1 MIVPYTFL
9 HGGSMNELTLLNY
22 RVWNIYLLLLVSLLL
37 LGCSYAGKPTFKTCQ
52 DVCDGLVGYY
62 PFFGNANDLSGNGN
76 DGNVS
81 GATLTND
88 RDENVDSAYLFNG
101 KDSLINFPSLII
113 KQSTTIV
120 VIFKANSY
128 PMELEWD
135 YPFFAIV
142 WDRDPSDP
150 SIGIKYGGDK
160 QGQGN
165 IEFAWESDTNKSA
178 NYHTK
183 HRENRY
189 FHLAG
194 VYDKKK
200 GISEIYLNG
209 LKKAASKLT
218 AGQRI
223 KFDGIKIGI
232 RDVNNLMVPAA
243 FNGVIDEVRVYDRAL
258 SSEEIYKIFEK

>member
-1 MIVPYTFL
+1 
-9 HGGSMNELTLLNY
+9 MNKLTLLNY
-22 RVWNIYLLLLVSLLL
+22 RIWNFFLLLLVSLLL

-165 IEFAWESDTNKSA
+165 IEFAWEADTNKSA

-183 HRENRY
+183 HRESRY